1 MQIYLFFTIM
11 CILYLLLF
19 QFGKTDKMTIYSPA
33 AVKGLNKYSKEIYK
47 VNRVYKLYNTENTR
61 IILTVNLV

>member
-1 MQIYLFFTIM
+1 M
-11 CILYLLLF
+11 
-19 QFGKTDKMTIYSPA
+19 TDKITIYSPA